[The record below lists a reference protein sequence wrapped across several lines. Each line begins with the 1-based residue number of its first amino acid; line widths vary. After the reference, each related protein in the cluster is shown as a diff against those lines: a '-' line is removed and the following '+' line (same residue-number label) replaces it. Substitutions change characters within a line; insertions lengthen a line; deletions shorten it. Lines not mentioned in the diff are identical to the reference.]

1 MQAVERSPASARAST
16 APVCRLSVGALAAC
30 RELSLEPAYWSGW
43 GQDWDALS
51 GERIAA
57 ISCTDLDAGS
67 ILLLH
72 DSARYNNRPSAPSH
86 RRGDSAHRG
95 SRA

>member
-1 MQAVERSPASARAST
+1 M
-16 APVCRLSVGALAAC
+16 GALAAC

-43 GQDWDALS
+43 GQDWNALS
-51 GERIAA
+51 GERIGA

-72 DSARYNNRPSAPSH
+72 DSARYNNRPSALPTAEAIPH
-86 RRGDSAHRG
+86 IVARARERGLELTTLAEAAG
-95 SRA
+95 PLE